1 MDCTEIIE
9 LLDAYALGAAAKPE
23 AESIER
29 HVADCVRCWE
39 ELNEAQRAAALIALS
54 LPIHS
59 PPDSL
64 GRRILA
70 AAQRDTRRKSRSRHP
85 VIGGAIAPRR
95 SPWLAASWSLAAAG
109 VAALVFAS
117 FLQVQMADLRHE
129 KNDLAQQ
136 VSDLRAHN
144 EAADAQL
151 EQQRQ
156 IMAVLSHPDTQSVPM
171 TPVSSSS
178 RASAVYGWSRSGG
191 QAFILCQGLPALEA
205 GQVYQAWF
213 AIGNDYVPAR
223 IFSTSDGTCLI
234 PMDVGWL
241 TGRPNGIGI
250 TIEPDGGSGQPSGQ
264 WVLYAAFE

>member
-1 MDCTEIIE
+1 MDCNEIME
-9 LLDAYALGAAAKPE
+9 LLDAYALGATAKPE

-29 HVADCVRCWE
+29 HVAECVRCWE
-39 ELNEAQRAAALIALS
+39 ELDEAQRAAALIALS

-59 PPDSL
+59 PSDSL

-70 AAQRDTRRKSRSRHP
+70 AAQRDIPRKLRSPHAVP
-85 VIGGAIAPRR
+85 GGAVARRR
-95 SPWLAASWSLAAAG
+95 SPWLAAAG

-117 FLQVQMADLRHE
+117 FLQVQMADLRHD

-171 TPVSSSS
+171 TPTSSTS
-178 RASAVYGWSRSGG
+178 RASAVYGWSRSRG
-191 QAFILCQGLPALEA
+191 QAFILCQGLPALKP

-213 AIGNDYVPAR
+213 AIGTDYLPAR

-241 TGRPNGIGI
+241 TGRPSGIGI
-250 TIEPDGGSGQPSGQ
+250 TIEPEGGSDQPSGQ
-264 WVLYAAFE
+264 WVLYATFE

>member
-1 MDCTEIIE
+1 MDCNEIIE

-23 AESIER
+23 AESVER

-39 ELNEAQRAAALIALS
+39 ELNEAQRAAALLALS
-54 LPIHS
+54 LPIQ
-59 PPDSL
+59 PPPESL

-70 AAQRDTRRKSRSRHP
+70 AAERDIRRKPLSTNP
-85 VIGGAIAPRR
+85 ATGGAVARGR
-95 SPWLAASWSLAAAG
+95 WPWLTATWGLAAAG

-144 EAADAQL
+144 QAADAQL

-156 IMAVLSHPDTQSVPM
+156 IMALLSHPDTQSVPM

-178 RASAVYGWSRSGG
+178 RASAVYGWTRSGG
-191 QAFILCQGLPALEA
+191 QAFILCQGLPALQP

-213 AIGNDYVPAR
+213 ALGKDYLPAL
-223 IFSTSDGTCLI
+223 IFSSSDGTCLI

-250 TIEPDGGSGQPSGQ
+250 TIEPEGGSDQPSGQ
-264 WVLYAAFE
+264 WVLYATFE